1 MTSVAD
7 RPTASSTTTRAIG
20 GGWRTGDPPAFRK
33 FVDIGA
39 IALEV
44 GSTLPDVRIAYETW
58 GTLNRAGDN
67 AVFIAHALTGDA
79 HVEGPTA
86 AGQPTPGWW
95 AGLIGPGAYID
106 TDKYFVVASNV
117 LGGCQGSTGPSSVA
131 PDGRAWGSRFP
142 FLTIRDLVHTE
153 SLVADHLGITE
164 FAAVVGG
171 SMGGMRAIE
180 WPIMYPDRVANAIVL
195 GSSAYATSDQIA
207 WCAPQIAA
215 IEADPHWQAGDYY
228 DTEFSPSVGLG
239 IARSIA
245 HVTYRSEY
253 ELATRFGRDAQ
264 PGECPLGGRG
274 RYAVESYLDYHRD
287 KLTARFDAGS
297 YVGLTRAMNSHDIA
311 RGRGTLADALV
322 DASAD
327 LHVAYVNSDRLYPP
341 RLSTEIVANAP
352 VGRANLT
359 EIQSDFGHD
368 GFLIEIEQV
377 GQLIQSVL
385 S

>member
-7 RPTASSTTTRAIG
+7 RPAAPPTAPHHAV
-20 GGWRTGDPPAFRK
+20 GGWRPGDPVGFRQ

-39 IALEV
+39 IQLEI
-44 GSTLPDVRIAYETW
+44 GGTLPAVRVAFESW
-58 GTLNRAGDN
+58 GTLNAAGDN

-79 HVEGPTA
+79 HVDGPA
-86 AGQPTPGWW
+86 APGQLTPGWW
-95 AGLIGPGAYID
+95 SGLIGPGRYID
-106 TDKYFVVASNV
+106 TDRYFVVASNV
-117 LGGCQGSTGPSSVA
+117 LGGCQGTTGPWSPA

-142 FLTIRDLVHTE
+142 FLTIRDLVRTE
-153 SLVADHLGITE
+153 ALLADRLGITK
-164 FAAVVGG
+164 FAAVIGG

-180 WPIMYPDRVANAIVL
+180 WPVMYPDQVANAIVL
-195 GSSAYATSDQIA
+195 ASSAYATSDQIA

-215 IEADPHWQAGDYY
+215 IEADRHWNGGDYY
-228 DTEFSPSVGLG
+228 DSDSAPVAGLG

-264 PGECPLGGRG
+264 SGEQPLGGRG
-274 RYAVESYLDYHRD
+274 RYAIESYLDHHRD

-297 YVGLTRAMNSHDIA
+297 YVVLTRAMNSHDLA
-311 RGRGTLADALV
+311 RGRGSLADALAAV
-322 DASAD
+322 TAN
-327 LHVAYVNSDRLYPP
+327 LHVASITSDRLYPP
-341 RLSTEIVANAP
+341 RLSTEIVQTAP
-352 VGRANLT
+352 AGRARLI

-368 GFLIEIEQV
+368 GFLIELEQV
-377 GQLIQSVL
+377 GQLIRSVL